1 MPLYSNN
8 ELKDKII
15 PTPSDAETIE
25 ESDIWRHLVFLRSNN
40 DEIGIIGLLQYVKPG
55 SGPEGMNTLNPI
67 YVDRM
72 PTGSARCAEFQFFNT
87 NFQLN

>member
-1 MPLYSNN
+1 MSLYSNN

-55 SGPEGMNTLNPI
+55 SGPEGINTLNLI
-67 YVDRM
+67 
-72 PTGSARCAEFQFFNT
+72 
-87 NFQLN
+87 